1 MGKDALSYPNWYRAG
16 PEHDTIEEVR
26 LFTHGWLMPT
36 FMLESGRLAPVTH
49 QEGIPDGFSEQWCAL
64 VRPDVLELT
73 DTAAFA
79 VAWNGS
85 RTPVL
90 TAMDADGAVLT
101 AAVLPALDMV
111 TLSELIAVAGR
122 ARMLPWADIAARYP
136 RGAAAFRRDWN
147 AFRETSPR
155 PGAPVPSLLVVAGS
169 VSEHVMW
176 SLPLLE
182 QVRIVGARLRRGP
195 GDSHLLDLAP
205 VSTREISR
213 SPGTATPSRRSPS
226 TSAPPRRS
234 PATDRSAAPD
244 TPPHRSPSSDG
255 ASRVPAGTDPSPQ
268 RSPAV
273 PVRSRRRAVADPAE
287 PAATPTATTVPSPEE
302 GPSPDEPADSEALE
316 LVATMVQA
324 PAAIELRHHQAR
336 HRATLNAGGAIVLP
350 DGTRYTDLGKACA
363 DLLGDEH
370 PDPWRSWLFTEG
382 QLPLAEARAE
392 ALWHRSR
399 GHVKRNGAATGR
411 RARA

>member
-205 VSTREISR
+205 VSTREILSLI
-213 SPGTATPSRRSPS
+213 
-226 TSAPPRRS
+226 
-234 PATDRSAAPD
+234 
-244 TPPHRSPSSDG
+244 H
-255 ASRVPAGTDPSPQ
+255 
-268 RSPAV
+268 
-273 PVRSRRRAVADPAE
+273 
-287 PAATPTATTVPSPEE
+287 
-302 GPSPDEPADSEALE
+302 
-316 LVATMVQA
+316 
-324 PAAIELRHHQAR
+324 I
-336 HRATLNAGGAIVLP
+336 
-350 DGTRYTDLGKACA
+350 
-363 DLLGDEH
+363 
-370 PDPWRSWLFTEG
+370 
-382 QLPLAEARAE
+382 
-392 ALWHRSR
+392 
-399 GHVKRNGAATGR
+399 
-411 RARA
+411 